1 MNVAIYREFSP
12 KDCFDEVGFADPG
25 LRAKSTASEVDGQD
39 GMILTLPRTRMRN
52 LRSYKQ
58 MERLYDETDIIG
70 VSLKD
75 TIND

>member
-1 MNVAIYREFSP
+1 
-12 KDCFDEVGFADPG
+12 
-25 LRAKSTASEVDGQD
+25 
-39 GMILTLPRTRMRN
+39 MRN